1 MLAASMPVRAIQQKW
16 APRAELFPWEI
27 GGYMALAVLI
37 ALVADGLAW
46 ALDIGVA
53 VLTGAAAA
61 CIVQFALSR
70 NLSMAN
76 SAGQRVRAKILTHY
90 VLGTMEGRVAE
101 AFRKADENP
110 QDGQARRDAQDLGN
124 RGIYGVGRS
133 DRRHGDGRGGTR
145 GILAARSAR
154 TRSCWKA
161 NTRSSTV
168 ARRDLAWI
176 AMNSSSGARTGAGA

>member
-1 MLAASMPVRAIQQKW
+1 MPVRAIQKKW
-16 APRAELFPWEI
+16 APRAVLFPWEI
-27 GGYMALAVLI
+27 GAYMALAVLI
-37 ALVADGLAW
+37 AVMADGLAW

-53 VLTGAAAA
+53 VLAGAAAA

-110 QDGQARRDAQDLGN
+110 QDGEARRDARELGREARADAELLESEYAIIDGGPQGFGVDRYKFIVGREN
-124 RGIYGVGRS
+124 RGSGLTKLVTLDEKLEQYGR
-133 DRRHGDGRGGTR
+133 
-145 GILAARSAR
+145 A
-154 TRSCWKA
+154 
-161 NTRSSTV
+161 
-168 ARRDLAWI
+168 
-176 AMNSSSGARTGAGA
+176 

>member
-1 MLAASMPVRAIQQKW
+1 MGTRPILAASMPVRTIQKKW
-16 APRAELFPWEI
+16 APRAVLFPWEI

-37 ALVADGLAW
+37 ALMADGLAW

-53 VLTGAAAA
+53 VLAGAAAT

-101 AFRKADENP
+101 AFRK
-110 QDGQARRDAQDLGN
+110 GTKTRRTE
-124 RGIYGVGRS
+124 R
-133 DRRHGDGRGGTR
+133 RGGTR
-145 GILAARSAR
+145 GSSAGRPAR